1 MISDGCQ
8 SALRTAAVRRL
19 SLAELQ
25 GSCALPALSDVEYH
39 AQEPVGLMRTGWN
52 LGGGAKRGGDG

>member
-52 LGGGAKRGGDG
+52 LGVGAKRGGDG